1 MIFLT
6 SSLKIDGINVRG
18 GEFALPV
25 YVQKMSASI
34 KNVKLLAKYLR
45 FDICQAYIPHAKKTI
60 GPLSTSYFGVKSNME
75 MSGDLILRLE
85 NNLIN
90 KWEN

>member
-45 FDICQAYIPHAKKTI
+45 FDICQAYIPHAKKNNWAPFNI
-60 GPLSTSYFGVKSNME
+60 LLWRKVKHGDVWGPYPEIRKQFDK
-75 MSGDLILRLE
+75 
-85 NNLIN
+85 
-90 KWEN
+90 